1 MSREPELRITRRNLP
16 HWILEG
22 AIYFE
27 TFRVLTGVLP
37 DEEMAITYE
46 HIKKGNSRFY
56 LLIAL
61 VVMPNHVHMLLKPL
75 EKYDLSR
82 IMKGTK
88 GVSSR
93 LINTHRNATGN
104 VWQDESF
111 DRIVR
116 DLKELHE
123 KINYMYMNPVKAG
136 LVEGPDDYP
145 FWLFDPEW
153 DKEWYYM
160 ILPSILS

>member
-1 MSREPELRITRRNLP
+1 MSREPELKITRRKLP
-16 HWILEG
+16 HWTLEG
-22 AIYFE
+22 AIYFV
-27 TFRVLTGVLP
+27 TFRVLTGVLT

-46 HIKKGNSRFY
+46 HIKKGNGRFY
-56 LLIAL
+56 LVIAL
-61 VVMPNHVHMLLKPL
+61 VVMPDHVHMLLKPL
-75 EKYDLSR
+75 EKYDFSR

-93 LINTHRNATGN
+93 LINKHRNASGN

-136 LVEGPDDYP
+136 LIEGPDDYP
-145 FWLFDPEW
+145 FWSFDPEW
-153 DKEWYYM
+153 EE
-160 ILPSILS
+160 